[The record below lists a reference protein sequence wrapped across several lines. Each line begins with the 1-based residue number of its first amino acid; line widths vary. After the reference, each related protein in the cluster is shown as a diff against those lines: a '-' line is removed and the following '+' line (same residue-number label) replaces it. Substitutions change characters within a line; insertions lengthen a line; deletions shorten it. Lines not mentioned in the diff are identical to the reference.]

1 MGEPASIQSMFFE
14 KKSFFYWLEDGI
26 IELSVESKQPG
37 KWKTLDNNISA
48 QENVHYKSSNGSIDC
63 GYNVIEINILMH
75 DTTEDPVG
83 FGIQVE
89 NEIGEII
96 QTCVILQPFQ

>member
-1 MGEPASIQSMFFE
+1 MVISSEFRIGQYKDHDYREDASHFSFIHFE
-14 KKSFFYWLEDGI
+14 VIFL
-26 IELSVESKQPG
+26 
-37 KWKTLDNNISA
+37 
-48 QENVHYKSSNGSIDC
+48 ENVHYKSTNGSIEC

-96 QTCVILQPFQ
+96 QTCVILQPFQYQT